1 MTRRHTAPTDTASLH
16 HLARRRVALKTGW
29 MIHALVFVAVNLGLF
44 LINGLTGGFRW
55 HMFPLTGWGLGLAI
69 HGLVVLLVLGN
80 WRERLVAREVERLQA
95 PTAH

>member
-1 MTRRHTAPTDTASLH
+1 MNHPTLPRDDASLTR
-16 HLARRRVALKTGW
+16 LARRRVAIKTGW

-44 LINGLTGGFRW
+44 VLNSLTGGLRW

-80 WRERLVAREVERLQA
+80 WRDRLVAREVERLRTPA
-95 PTAH
+95 AH